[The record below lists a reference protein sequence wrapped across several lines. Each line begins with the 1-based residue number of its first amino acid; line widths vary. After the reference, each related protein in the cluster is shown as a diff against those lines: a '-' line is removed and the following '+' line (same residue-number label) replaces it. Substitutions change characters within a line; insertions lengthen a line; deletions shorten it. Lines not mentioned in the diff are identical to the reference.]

1 MNLLNIKRTMY
12 HDQGSFILEIHY
24 GSLLGS
30 LLISP
35 INMSK
40 EKYMIVFI
48 DAKKH
53 LLKFHYSFLVITLKE
68 RTENKNV
75 CSQHD
80 TDDLWPISS

>member
-1 MNLLNIKRTMY
+1 
-12 HDQGSFILEIHY
+12 
-24 GSLLGS
+24 
-30 LLISP
+30 
-35 INMSK
+35 MSK